1 MTTQTLYQKILESLT
16 DPGVPVSVRFAD
28 RHTQEK
34 LARRLAE
41 RLQALPEPPKR
52 QPVQQT
58 FSSLSARK
66 YDD

>member
-1 MTTQTLYQKILESLT
+1 MTTQTLYQRILESLA

-41 RLQALPEPPKR
+41 RLQAIADPPRR
-52 QPVQQT
+52 QPIQQT
-58 FSSLSARK
+58 FSSLSASK

>member
-1 MTTQTLYQKILESLT
+1 MTTQTLYQRILESLA

-41 RLQALPEPPKR
+41 RLQALPDPPRR
-52 QPVQQT
+52 QPIQQT
-58 FSSLSARK
+58 FSAMSATK

>member
-1 MTTQTLYQKILESLT
+1 MTTQTLYQRILESLA

-41 RLQALPEPPKR
+41 RLQALPDPPRR
-52 QPVQQT
+52 QPIQQT
-58 FSSLSARK
+58 FSSLSASK

>member
-1 MTTQTLYQKILESLT
+1 MTAQTLYQKILESLT

-41 RLQALPEPPKR
+41 RLQALPDPPKR
-52 QPVQQT
+52 QPIQAT
-58 FSSLSARK
+58 FSSLSASK
-66 YDD
+66 YDE